1 MNITEK
7 INTIKK
13 LSDEELEDFFQKKI
27 QELEKDSEKDMIG
40 YQVDL
45 NPSSSFLLHSEEKDD
60 DIALSCLSNGFI
72 PIGSKIVYGVT
83 QDKGKYVNKGMYYY
97 VDTYD
102 YILEFLK
109 EMKTKDIKNIYEFY
123 ITIEEFILSYFHG
136 RIDYETRPNLHKV
149 FHKDEETFYSP
160 IKEHVFS
167 EFKERGG
174 ALCTEYTLI
183 AQNILSFFEIETLY
197 VIGMLTVEGFVPQW
211 HAFNFVKY
219 SEEKYQ
225 LDALVDFSR
234 FVDIK
239 DIYGR
244 VEGYAPYIQEI
255 DNINTDFLI
264 NFIRQQVT
272 VVGEDYHEM
281 SFENIVLRAYHPQK
295 REYKIE
301 NKLLELKK

>member
-7 INTIKK
+7 INRIKK
-13 LSDEELEDFFQKKI
+13 LSDIELEDFFQKKI
-27 QELEKDSEKDMIG
+27 QELEKESEKETIG
-40 YQVDL
+40 YKVDL
-45 NPSSSFLLHSEEKDD
+45 NPSSSFLLHNDEKDNE
-60 DIALSCLSNGFI
+60 IAISCLSNGFI
-72 PIGSKIVYGVT
+72 PIGSKIVYGVYKE
-83 QDKGKYVNKGMYYY
+83 KGKYVNKGMYYY

-102 YILEFLK
+102 YILEFLR
-109 EMKTKDIKNIYEFY
+109 ELKTKDIKNIYEFY
-123 ITIEEFILSYFHG
+123 ITIEDFIISFFHE
-136 RIDYETRPNLHKV
+136 RIDPEIRPNLHKV
-149 FHKDEETFYSP
+149 FHKDEGTFYPP

-174 ALCTEYTLI
+174 ALCTEYTLM
-183 AQNILSFFEIETLY
+183 AQNILSFFGIDTLY
-197 VIGMLTVEGFVPQW
+197 VIGLLTVEGLIPQW

-272 VVGEDYHEM
+272 VVGEDYHEI
-281 SFENIVLRAYHPQK
+281 SFENIVLRAHHPQK